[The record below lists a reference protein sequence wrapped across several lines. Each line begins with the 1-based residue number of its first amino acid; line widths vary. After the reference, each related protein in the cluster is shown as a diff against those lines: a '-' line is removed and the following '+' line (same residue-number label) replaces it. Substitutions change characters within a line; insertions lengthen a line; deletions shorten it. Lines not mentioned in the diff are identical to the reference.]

1 MEGIRPT
8 SLKPPTSN
16 LPEFI
21 GTLRQQVTRTPVPS
35 KRANRE
41 FTVRYKGVSEKSRA
55 GTAWTSGYRT
65 RKKLSPFLPFSQL
78 CLLFFTVSASP
89 IHVAEFSHPQIKST
103 CWLPAT
109 QISWLY
115 FLLVLVIDR
124 QQRELYDLL
133 VSWLALAWFAHEGIV
148 TRYGNG
154 CWGPWLAKKER
165 NRQFPE

>member
-1 MEGIRPT
+1 MVPREIRTQEEIPSCYPLSSPPHMAAQAEDRALNHAMGALRISRMLDTWSQRTHSEMEGIRPT

-103 CWLPAT
+103 C
-109 QISWLY
+109 
-115 FLLVLVIDR
+115 
-124 QQRELYDLL
+124 
-133 VSWLALAWFAHEGIV
+133 
-148 TRYGNG
+148 
-154 CWGPWLAKKER
+154 
-165 NRQFPE
+165 